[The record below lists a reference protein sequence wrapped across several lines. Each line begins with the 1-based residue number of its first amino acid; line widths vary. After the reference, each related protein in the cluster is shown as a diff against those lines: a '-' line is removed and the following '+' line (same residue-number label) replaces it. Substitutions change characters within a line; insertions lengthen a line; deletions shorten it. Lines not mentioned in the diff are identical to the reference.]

1 MKRQGFQMD
10 DFEIVRSY
18 KESDDKRKQIKILA
32 ELNCSTPEM
41 IKKILHEN
49 GVATQG
55 SPVKPRQKT
64 KAKVAPVQQKR
75 KEPAKQDVKL
85 SEPAKQDVTLS
96 GVIHAVEQIRQ
107 EFCDKYCKYSDLLIR
122 ADNDDIYL
130 DLMHSIC
137 ERCPLN

>member
-1 MKRQGFQMD
+1 MKREGFLMD

-18 KESDDKRKQIKILA
+18 KKSDDKRKQIKILA
-32 ELNCSTPEM
+32 DLNCSTSEM

-64 KAKVAPVQQKR
+64 KAKIAPVQQKR

-85 SEPAKQDVTLS
+85 S
-96 GVIHAVEQIRQ
+96 GIIHAIEQIRE
-107 EFCDKYCKYSDLLIR
+107 EFCDKYCKYSDLLSR

-130 DLMHSIC
+130 ELMHSIC
-137 ERCPLN
+137 ERCPLS

>member
-10 DFEIVRSY
+10 DYEIVRSY
-18 KESDDKRKQIKILA
+18 KESDNKRKQIKILA

-55 SPVKPRQKT
+55 SPVKPRQKP

-75 KEPAKQDVKL
+75 K
-85 SEPAKQDVTLS
+85 EPAKQDVTLS

-137 ERCPLN
+137 DRCPLT

>member
-75 KEPAKQDVKL
+75 KEPAKQDV
-85 SEPAKQDVTLS
+85 TLS

-137 ERCPLN
+137 ERCPLNLAIR